1 MKKIITL
8 IITLITYTSFSQV
21 KPVVDTTINDEII
34 DTISVTETNETTK
47 FKYHI
52 AFSEVNNTF
61 SSKELK
67 TPIFDLFKVEPVY
80 NETLNQFMFIS
91 DEDIN
96 QYQLISS
103 ISQYHIT
110 YFKKIFIN

>member
-47 FKYHI
+47 FVG
-52 AFSEVNNTF
+52 AS
-61 SSKELK
+61 LQ
-67 TPIFDLFKVEPVY
+67 D
-80 NETLNQFMFIS
+80 
-91 DEDIN
+91 
-96 QYQLISS
+96 
-103 ISQYHIT
+103 
-110 YFKKIFIN
+110 